1 MNRRSFVSTLATA
14 GAVAATSPRLF
25 GADAMKPPT
34 IGLIGSGWYGGV
46 NLNSLVKNTG
56 GRVTSLCDVSTKQL
70 SETLD
75 FVAERQSHVPRT
87 FADYRD
93 MLATDVPDIVIVAT
107 PDHWHAMP
115 AIAAM
120 QAGADVFVEKPIGV
134 DVMEGEAMV
143 AAARKYDS
151 VVQVNTQRRSYPI
164 FRKVKEAFLESG
176 RLGKI
181 GLVETYC
188 FMGMGRNGHSKVV
201 PVPEYL
207 DYNAWTGPA
216 PMRPY
221 TAPKEDRGWR
231 RYQEYGNGI
240 VGDMAVHKVDVAR
253 WMLGLGW
260 PTRIS
265 STGGIRF
272 PEASDA
278 TTTDHQHCVFEFP
291 DLTMTWE
298 HRTWGGSPIKNARHW
313 SDNWGVRIIGTEG
326 TIDVT
331 MLQYTFTPNGK
342 GKTESYHELAPD
354 GDPANADFSNGSGAL
369 EAVAEANHAHD
380 FMMARANRGRP
391 VADIEEGHISSV
403 SCQLANMALELGRP
417 VSYDPT
423 TRTVRG
429 DAEATA
435 LLAREYRTGWKHP
448 DPATV

>member
-75 FVAERQSHVPRT
+75 FVAERQSHVPKT
-87 FADYRD
+87 FADYND
-93 MLATDVPDIVIVAT
+93 MLDADVPDIVIVAT

-120 QAGADVFVEKPIGV
+120 RAGADVFVEKPIGV
-134 DVMEGEAMV
+134 DVVEGEAMV

-164 FRKVKEAFLESG
+164 FRHVKKEFIQAG
-176 RLGKI
+176 RLGEI
-181 GLVETYC
+181 GQVETY
-188 FMGMGRNGHSKVV
+188 GYVGGGRKGISEVV
-201 PVPEYL
+201 PVPDYL
-207 DYNAWTGPA
+207 DYDAWTGPA
-216 PMRPY
+216 PMRPF
-221 TAPKEDRGWR
+221 TANKEDRGWR

-240 VGDMAVHKVDVAR
+240 IGDMGVHKIDVAR
-253 WMLGLGW
+253 WLLDLGW
-260 PTRIS
+260 PTKIY

-272 PEASDA
+272 PEGTDA
-278 TTTDHQHCVFEFP
+278 NTPDHQHAILEYP
-291 DLTMTWE
+291 DLTMSWV
-298 HRTWGGSPIKNARHW
+298 HRTWGKSPIVNSRHW
-313 SDNWGVRIIGTEG
+313 SDGWGVRITGSKGTL
-326 TIDVT
+326 DVT
-331 MLQYTFTPNGK
+331 MLHYTFTPNGP
-342 GKTESYHELAPD
+342 GEVETFHELSPD
-354 GDPANADFSNGSGAL
+354 GDPAHADFSGGTKPL
-369 EAVAEANHAHD
+369 EARAEANHAAD
-380 FMMARANRGRP
+380 FMAARASRSRP
-391 VADIEEGHISSV
+391 VADIEEAHISSAC
-403 SCQLANMALELGRP
+403 CQLANVSLELGRP

-448 DPATV
+448 DPKTV

>member
-164 FRKVKEAFLESG
+164 FRHVKKEFIQAG
-176 RLGKI
+176 RLGEI
-181 GLVETYC
+181 AQVETY
-188 FMGMGRNGHSKVV
+188 GYVGGGRKGVSEVV
-201 PVPEYL
+201 PVPDYL
-207 DYNAWTGPA
+207 DYDAWTGPA

-221 TAPKEDRGWR
+221 TARKEDRGWR

-240 VGDMAVHKVDVAR
+240 IGDMGVHKIDVAR
-253 WMLGLGW
+253 WLLDLGW
-260 PTRIS
+260 PTKIY

-272 PEASDA
+272 PEGTDA
-278 TTTDHQHCVFEFP
+278 NTTDHQHATLEFP
-291 DLTMTWE
+291 GLTMTWV
-298 HRTWGGSPIKNARHW
+298 HRTWGKSPIPNVRHW
-313 SDNWGVRIIGTEG
+313 SDNWGVRLTGTKG
-326 TIDVT
+326 TLDVT
-331 MLQYTFTPNGK
+331 MLHYTFTPNGP
-342 GKTESYHELAPD
+342 GEVETFHELAPD
-354 GDPANADFSNGSGAL
+354 GNPAHADFSVGTKPL
-369 EAVAEANHAHD
+369 EARAEANHAAD
-380 FMMARANRGRP
+380 FMAARASRSRP
-391 VADIEEGHISSV
+391 VADIEEAHISSAC
-403 SCQLANMALELGRP
+403 CQLANVSLELGRP
-417 VSYDPT
+417 VSYDPA
-423 TRTVRG
+423 TRSVRG